1 MRSVVRAGVLVLV
14 LLALA
19 RSSAAQQRWGLAL
32 DLGLTR
38 FWGGSEAIPPDETPG
53 LKPYRPTTVAV
64 RVDRVLGRARV
75 GLGVAYGASGIAAES
90 EDLTVIA
97 KGGLG
102 WVQLAPELAYRLAT
116 LGSGPELRVFGGP
129 VADLWLPDGEDRR
142 FRLGAHRLRAAG
154 PARRLDRRD
163 GSCTRRRERIFVP
176 RSGRAERVP
185 DDDDAECG
193 RRAGT
198 QAGAMTREIGG
209 SSRGNPRPAEL
220 AEAAVGGECRTT
232 VPA

>member
-19 RSSAAQQRWGLAL
+19 RSSAAQQRWGLAM

-90 EDLTVIA
+90 EDLAVIA

-142 FRLGAHRLRAAG
+142 FRLGARTGFELLAPLGGWIAVTVRAHG
-154 PARRLDRRD
+154 GVS
-163 GSCTRRRERIFVP
+163 GSLFREADVP
-176 RSGRAERVP
+176 SGF
-185 DDDDAECG
+185 
-193 RRAGT
+193 
-198 QAGAMTREIGG
+198 
-209 SSRGNPRPAEL
+209 
-220 AEAAVGGECRTT
+220 RTT
-232 VPA
+232 MMPNAGVALGLRLGL

>member
-38 FWGGSEAIPPDETPG
+38 FWGGSEAVPPDETPG

-142 FRLGAHRLRAAG
+142 FRLG
-154 PARRLDRRD
+154 
-163 GSCTRRRERIFVP
+163 E
-176 RSGRAERVP
+176 
-185 DDDDAECG
+185 
-193 RRAGT
+193 RAGFELLAPLGGWIAVT
-198 QAGAMTREIGG
+198 VRAHGGVSGSLFREADVPSGF
-209 SSRGNPRPAEL
+209 
-220 AEAAVGGECRTT
+220 RTT
-232 VPA
+232 MMPNAGVALGLRLGL

>member
-90 EDLTVIA
+90 EDL
-97 KGGLG
+97 
-102 WVQLAPELAYRLAT
+102 
-116 LGSGPELRVFGGP
+116 
-129 VADLWLPDGEDRR
+129 VADSGEQSAHQKGS
-142 FRLGAHRLRAAG
+142 FRN
-154 PARRLDRRD
+154 
-163 GSCTRRRERIFVP
+163 TRVADSKR
-176 RSGRAERVP
+176 
-185 DDDDAECG
+185 
-193 RRAGT
+193 
-198 QAGAMTREIGG
+198 
-209 SSRGNPRPAEL
+209 
-220 AEAAVGGECRTT
+220 
-232 VPA
+232 